1 MTITSTLP
9 ANLASAQH
17 DGIPERSERCM
28 NRITASLGTVIFLF
42 IAPGFFVVLVP
53 WLISRWR
60 VSASVF
66 DVTWLKLIGVLF
78 IVVGAGVVLDSFA
91 RFALQGIGTPAPV
104 LPTRHLVVTGLYR
117 HVRNP
122 LYLASIAI
130 VFGQGLLFANVW
142 LFLYG
147 AALWLLYHLFVVM
160 NEEPTLRKTFGGDY
174 DRYALNVPR
183 WLPRLRRWMP

>member
-1 MTITSTLP
+1 
-9 ANLASAQH
+9 
-17 DGIPERSERCM
+17 M